1 MNRCLVGTPVLRTR
15 TQECGL
21 SSTGVRSSQARRR
34 IGQRAGYAGQVIERI
49 EYENYLV
56 LKDVAIDFE
65 RFTMLVGP
73 NACGKSTVLDS
84 IPWLASENAKH
95 VGVDLNRRTL
105 GSQKHSRLVVRVDNH
120 TAEIGSRN
128 INFATIEAVEQATRG
143 LHDVS
148 VFRLLPNSLRAPA
161 THKSAAQQISSDG
174 SGLGAV
180 LADITLD
187 DPRRRDRIGETLT
200 RVVPSSCGV
209 SVVRSSLTLDT
220 AYEPMVEFANVG
232 KVSADRLSEGTL
244 YALAIITALS
254 TENRPKHV
262 LIDDL
267 DKGLHPSAQAELIA
281 ILRSFLAD
289 DPELQIIA
297 STHSPYLLDHFEPR
311 EVRVMTLGDDGFARC
326 RSLADHPNIEKW
338 KGALAAGEMWS
349 SVGESWIREPE
360 AVAES
365 QS

>member
-1 MNRCLVGTPVLRTR
+1 M
-15 TQECGL
+15 
-21 SSTGVRSSQARRR
+21 
-34 IGQRAGYAGQVIERI
+34 IERI

-56 LKDVAIDFE
+56 LKDVVIDFE

-84 IPWLASENAKH
+84 IPLLSNENTKH
-95 VGVDLNRRTL
+95 FGAGMNVRSLGEREPTILRIRVDGRDAEL
-105 GSQKHSRLVVRVDNH
+105 GSDPVPFDLFGPISMATAQLQDPFVLRLV
-120 TAEIGSRN
+120 
-128 INFATIEAVEQATRG
+128 
-143 LHDVS
+143 
-148 VFRLLPNSLRAPA
+148 PNSLRAPA
-161 THKSAAQQISSDG
+161 LHKKAAQQIAADG
-174 SGLGAV
+174 AGLGAV

-187 DPRRRDRIGETLT
+187 DPKRRDRISDTLT
-200 RVVPSSCGV
+200 RIVPSSCGV
-209 SVVRSSLTLDT
+209 SVVRSSRTADT
-220 AYEPMVEFANVG
+220 AYEPVVEFSKVG

-254 TENRPKHV
+254 TEGRPKHL

-289 DPELQIIA
+289 DPGLQIIA

-360 AVAES
+360 VARTDET
-365 QS
+365 